1 MYTENISRSGMLIAW
16 RGEDRPLPLPVL
28 GQILTIEVELPANH
42 GFGQK
47 CIHCQ
52 GTVIRVS
59 EPEPSEAHVALRVN
73 YMDFRAFHD
82 RLRSLEGLQPVASS
96 WMA

>member
-1 MYTENISRSGMLIAW
+1 MYTENISRSGLMVAW
-16 RGEDRPLPLPVL
+16 QGDGGPVPTPMI
-28 GQILTIEVELPANH
+28 GQIITIEVELPANH

-52 GTVIRVS
+52 GTVTRVS
-59 EPEPSEAHVALRVN
+59 PVEGDCPRVALRVN
-73 YMDFRAFHD
+73 YMDFRSFHD
-82 RLRSLEGLQPVASS
+82 RLRSLESMQPVANS